1 MCLRESCSSSL
12 GLTRSF
18 ENLGIRGLHVI
29 LRYTIF
35 CQDNAFLNSLSLVN
49 DTNQQPEAILTSYSF
64 KSFIFLKFVCA
75 LLFRGNNY
83 KYSIKIQSRENWL
96 VKSSAEIR
104 KNSVS
109 SCLKY
114 LKA

>member
-1 MCLRESCSSSL
+1 M
-12 GLTRSF
+12 
-18 ENLGIRGLHVI
+18 GIRGLHVI

-64 KSFIFLKFVCA
+64 KSFIFSKFVCA
-75 LLFRGNNY
+75 LQFRGNNY

>member
-18 ENLGIRGLHVI
+18 ANLGIRGLHVI

-64 KSFIFLKFVCA
+64 KSFIFFKFVCA
-75 LLFRGNNY
+75 NNY

>member
-1 MCLRESCSSSL
+1 M
-12 GLTRSF
+12 
-18 ENLGIRGLHVI
+18 GIRGLRVI

-75 LLFRGNNY
+75 LQFRGNNY

-114 LKA
+114 LKGGVWLKF